1 MKVNEII
8 GLIPEKLFDDLS
20 AETKVDKQVKQLTGE
35 TMFKLILFSMLGSNR
50 LSLRVMERFLASAQ
64 FKYFNQRKQRA
75 RRGKKKKHPYGSK
88 YNSIRDRICTMD
100 ASYFEKLFEELFKIY
115 NKELKEEVALSKV
128 DSTYIALAAKL
139 FTAGME
145 YGGDKSKRF
154 VKYSIVLKG
163 SLPCKAKVF
172 TDQPHISECMA
183 MTEVINETNVL
194 ANDMVVFDRGLQSRT
209 SFDRFTLEN
218 KLFVTRGN
226 MNIRYKVSDKRVLT
240 DKPEKSSVTI
250 TSDEIGTLINQYQKY
265 TTYQYRII
273 KGTIDESGEEICFV
287 TNLLDEEAYTVAMLY
302 RERWEI
308 EIFFKFIKQH
318 LNASHLVSMDENG
331 IKVMLYMTMILAT
344 LLIVYKK
351 TNKMKGFKAP
361 KLAFEIELANE
372 MTKAI
377 VIICGGDPSKAPH
390 LWK

>member
-1 MKVNEII
+1 
-8 GLIPEKLFDDLS
+8 
-20 AETKVDKQVKQLTGE
+20 
-35 TMFKLILFSMLGSNR
+35 
-50 LSLRVMERFLASAQ
+50 
-64 FKYFNQRKQRA
+64 
-75 RRGKKKKHPYGSK
+75 
-88 YNSIRDRICTMD
+88 MD

-115 NKELKEEVALSKV
+115 DKELKEEVALSKV

-265 TTYQYRII
+265 TSYQYRII

-331 IKVMLYMTMILAT
+331 IKVMLYMTMIPAT